1 MTYELLLTPAE
12 ICAWSLGALA
22 LIASLWLLTAYRSR
36 IAGVGAA
43 IRRQT
48 AQAFNPSPKP
58 EPPAVSIVIVA
69 GDHAEALE
77 TLLGKIF
84 GQEYPSPMEVVVV
97 NDGKSDEIK
106 DVITRIRHLEHRDN
120 LFLTFIPEN
129 LRNVSRRKL
138 ALTLGVKA
146 AHNPVIVALTEESKL
161 YSTQWLMRMVQPFMR
176 PEIEVVI
183 GSALPATKFDTGFG
197 RRYRSFTHGHDAAIW
212 LSSALRG
219 KAWRGHRAN
228 MAFRTES
235 FFSSGAMSG
244 ALNLRNGDDDIF
256 ISKLARRDNTE
267 VVCAAQAAVR
277 YAHPTSRQ
285 QFRRERPAR
294 FFTQRSLRVPRLF
307 FGASSLAAWT
317 LLLASAGAVALGIYL
332 QDWVISGITAA
343 LFILSVVI
351 LSLTWRSTLKALRCR
366 PAALGVF
373 PMMLRRPLTNAIHR
387 LRARRNRKDYYTWA

>member
-277 YAHPTSRQ
+277 YAQPTSRQ

>member
-212 LSSALRG
+212 LSSAQRG

>member
-317 LLLASAGAVALGIYL
+317 LLLASAGAIALGIYL

>member
-12 ICAWSLGALA
+12 ICAWSLGVLA

-267 VVCAAQAAVR
+267 VVCAAQAAGR

-307 FGASSLAAWT
+307 FGASSVAAWT

>member
-146 AHNPVIVALTEESKL
+146 AHNPVIVALT
-161 YSTQWLMRMVQPFMR
+161 
-176 PEIEVVI
+176 
-183 GSALPATKFDTGFG
+183 
-197 RRYRSFTHGHDAAIW
+197 
-212 LSSALRG
+212 
-219 KAWRGHRAN
+219 
-228 MAFRTES
+228 
-235 FFSSGAMSG
+235 
-244 ALNLRNGDDDIF
+244 
-256 ISKLARRDNTE
+256 
-267 VVCAAQAAVR
+267 
-277 YAHPTSRQ
+277 
-285 QFRRERPAR
+285 
-294 FFTQRSLRVPRLF
+294 
-307 FGASSLAAWT
+307 
-317 LLLASAGAVALGIYL
+317 
-332 QDWVISGITAA
+332 
-343 LFILSVVI
+343 
-351 LSLTWRSTLKALRCR
+351 
-366 PAALGVF
+366 
-373 PMMLRRPLTNAIHR
+373 
-387 LRARRNRKDYYTWA
+387 

>member
-256 ISKLARRDNTE
+256 ISKLACRDNTE